1 MIYRALKPQH
11 ISDIETW
18 KIQNNTV
25 PTKTKPCKYLLSA
38 WLKKVNEKNKTTTT
52 KTTTTKNKTKNE
64 NKQKT
69 SVSGQCDSL
78 MLLQTMANKWYKRLL
93 NASWKSFWI

>member
-38 WLKKVNEKNKTTTT
+38 WLKKVNEKNKTTTKIT
-52 KTTTTKNKTKNE
+52 TTTTTKMKINK
-64 NKQKT
+64 KQQ
-69 SVSGQCDSL
+69 SVVNVIL
-78 MLLQTMANKWYKRLL
+78 
-93 NASWKSFWI
+93 